1 MTRKAQAASKTAQ
14 GPERAA
20 QVNTRAARH
29 GASGIRRAKLS
40 GGLRLA
46 RAIQA
51 DSRSMDAF
59 VKSARM
65 VANSETR
72 LRKKYSGLWVAFDN
86 GKVAAHASDIDR
98 LKAELTRLHLKPEEL
113 FIRKFDKK
121 QRAFAL

>member
-1 MTRKAQAASKTAQ
+1 MRKKAQAASKTAQ
-14 GPERAA
+14 RPERVA
-20 QVNTRAARH
+20 QLKTRVAKH

-72 LRKKYSGLWVAFDN
+72 LRKKYSGLWVAFHN
-86 GKVAAHASDIDR
+86 GKVAAHASDVDR
-98 LKAELTRLHLKPEEL
+98 LKAELARHNLKPEEL
-113 FIRKFDKK
+113 LIRKFDKK
-121 QRAFAL
+121 QRALVV